1 MVHLWKAGG
10 GVRRLAATL
19 LMVGALGIMS
29 GAPAGA
35 LPPNPADQ
43 AIRAALTTWM
53 ADFNAGR
60 ADRVCAV
67 FAPDL
72 RATYRGFPD
81 RGYQEIC
88 DLLRR
93 SLTDSRRGFSYALDV
108 QEILVSG
115 DMAVVRLIWR
125 LTVTPRDGS
134 QPVTSQEPGM
144 DVFSRQPDGSWRII
158 RYLAF
163 AAP

>member
-1 MVHLWKAGG
+1 ML
-10 GVRRLAATL
+10 GV
-19 LMVGALGIMS
+19 IS

-35 LPPNPADQ
+35 LPPGATEQ

-60 ADRVCAV
+60 TDRVCTL
-67 FAPDL
+67 FAADL

-81 RGYQEIC
+81 RGYREIC

-93 SLTDSRRGFSYALDV
+93 SLTDPRSGFSYGLDI
-108 QEILVSG
+108 QEVLVSG
-115 DMAVVRLIWR
+115 DMAVVRLVWR

-134 QPVTSQEPGM
+134 PPVTSHEPGM
-144 DVFSRQPDGSWRII
+144 DVFNRQADGSWQII

-163 AAP
+163 EAP